1 MDWIRILL
9 NRCAARLRTRELD
22 DDLDAEL
29 RTHIEFAV
37 EENRERGMSES
48 KARTE
53 ALRSFGGITQTREN
67 YRMQRGLPFFEV
79 LIADLRLIVRQLR
92 KAPGFT
98 VTVLITLALGIGAN
112 SAIFTLVNAILL
124 RNLPVTD
131 PKNLIRI
138 GDKNDCCISDQWSDT
153 GDYSLFATDTYYMF
167 KKNLP
172 EFEQLAATA
181 SFYGGGPLTVRRA
194 GPDTVAKSMVGTF
207 VSGNYFRVFGLSP
220 AAGRLFVDADD
231 QKGAPITAVVS
242 YDAWQRDYAGD
253 PSVVGSTFYVNGKP
267 ATISGVAPK
276 GFYGDRIDT
285 NPPSFFFPMN
295 AMDEVI
301 GASFFTDPG
310 KQWAYIIG
318 RVKPGTSLP
327 ALQAKASAL
336 LKNQFATLKT
346 FSDPRA
352 QKVLSLTHV
361 VLTPGGGGIQNM
373 QNGYRNR
380 LNLLQ
385 WIAALVLL
393 VACANI
399 ANLLLVRGMS
409 RHAEFSIRSALG
421 AQRSRLVRQLLQESV
436 VLSCMGGL
444 LGLAVS
450 YLGAHALLALAFPDQ
465 HNMPVAAS
473 PSPMVIG
480 FAFSLSLVTGV
491 LFGLAPALMAARTQP
506 AGTLRANSRTTS
518 HGASFLQRGLV
529 VMQAA
534 LSLVLLVAA
543 GLFAQS
549 LNKAENVN
557 MKLDTT
563 NRYIAHINPQGAGY
577 KTTEVEPL
585 YQTIVDRFHAIPGVL
600 KVGVSTYT
608 PMEANDWNSGVKV
621 QGDPDLNKTASWVK
635 ATPEYF
641 DSVGTHVVSG
651 RGFTRQDTMNAP
663 PVAVVNQEF
672 VKQFFGNRNPIG
684 HRFGFDDPLHP
695 GTDGA
700 HEIVGVV
707 EDTTYTSIYWK
718 NHAMYFLPL
727 TQPAGLR
734 TPGNPDQ
741 SVYAG
746 AIVIESSRSV
756 PGLEKIVGD
765 TLASINPNLTILKFQ
780 TFRQQT
786 DDQFTQERL
795 ISRLTS
801 LFGLLA
807 LLLAAIGLYGVTA
820 YTVVRRTPE
829 IGVRMALGAARSRV
843 IGMVIRGAM
852 LQTVAGL
859 AIGIPVAIFC
869 VRYVKSQ
876 LYEITSVNMPVMAIA
891 IGVLAL
897 AAAIAGII
905 PARRAASIDPVRAL
919 RIE

>member
-1 MDWIRILL
+1 VLL
-9 NRCAARLRTRELD
+9 
-22 DDLDAEL
+22 
-29 RTHIEFAV
+29 
-37 EENRERGMSES
+37 
-48 KARTE
+48 
-53 ALRSFGGITQTREN
+53 
-67 YRMQRGLPFFEV
+67 
-79 LIADLRLIVRQLR
+79 
-92 KAPGFT
+92 
-98 VTVLITLALGIGAN
+98 TLALGIGAN

-131 PKNLIRI
+131 PKRLIRI
-138 GDKNDCCISDQWSDT
+138 GDRNDCCISDQWSDT
-153 GDYSLFATDTYYMF
+153 GDYSLFATDTYYVF

-172 EFEQLAATA
+172 EFEELAATA

-194 GPDTVAKSMVGTF
+194 GPDTLAKSMVGTF
-207 VSGNYFRVFGLSP
+207 VSGNYFLVFGLSP
-220 AAGRLFVDADD
+220 AAGRLFAYADD
-231 QKGAPITAVVS
+231 QKGVPVTAVVS
-242 YDAWQRDYAGD
+242 YDAWERDYAGD
-253 PSVVGSTFYVNGKP
+253 PSVAGSTFYINGRP
-267 ATISGVAPK
+267 VTIIGVAPK

-301 GASFFTDPG
+301 GASFFTDPN
-310 KQWAYIIG
+310 KQWAYLIG

-327 ALQAKASAL
+327 ALQAKASVL
-336 LKNQFATLKT
+336 LKDQLATLKT
-346 FSDPRA
+346 FSDRRA
-352 QKVLSLTHV
+352 QKVLPLTHV

-373 QNGYRNR
+373 QNGYRDR

-399 ANLLLVRGMS
+399 ASLLLVRGMS
-409 RHAEFSIRSALG
+409 RRAEFSIRSALG

-436 VLSCMGGL
+436 VLSGMGGL

-450 YLGAHALLALAFPDQ
+450 FLGAHALLALAFPDQ

-473 PSPMVIG
+473 PSPLVIG
-480 FAFSLSLVTGV
+480 FAFSLSLVTGI
-491 LFGLAPALMAARTQP
+491 LFGLAPALLAARTRP
-506 AGTLRANSRTTS
+506 ADALRASSRTTAN
-518 HGASFLQRGLV
+518 GASFLQRGLV
-529 VMQAA
+529 VLQAA

-543 GLFAQS
+543 SLFAQS
-549 LNKAENVN
+549 LTKAESVN

-563 NRYIAHINPQGAGY
+563 NRYIVHINPQGAGY
-577 KTTEVEPL
+577 KTTEVELL
-585 YQTIVDRFHAIPGVL
+585 YQNIVDRLHAIPGVL

-641 DSVGTHVVSG
+641 DSVGTHVVMG

-727 TQPAGLR
+727 TQPAGIPA
-734 TPGNPDQ
+734 PGSPDQ
-741 SVYAG
+741 SVYAE
-746 AIVIESSRSV
+746 AIVIETTHSV
-756 PGLEKIVGD
+756 PGLEKVVGD

-780 TFRQQT
+780 TFRQQI
-786 DDQFTQERL
+786 DDRFTQERL

-829 IGVRMALGAARSRV
+829 IGIRMALGAARSRV
-843 IGMVIRGAM
+843 IVMVMRGAM

-876 LYEITSVNMPVMAIA
+876 LYGITSVNAPVMTVA
-891 IGVLAL
+891 IGVLML
-897 AAAIAGII
+897 AAAIAAII
-905 PARRAASIDPVRAL
+905 QARRAASIDPVRAL

>member
-1 MDWIRILL
+1 MRLFRILRRKSDL
-9 NRCAARLRTRELD
+9 AEEFDSHLQMAIADRMARGQSPAEARASALREFGNVPMIADVTREQW
-22 DDLDAEL
+22 
-29 RTHIEFAV
+29 
-37 EENRERGMSES
+37 GW
-48 KARTE
+48 
-53 ALRSFGGITQTREN
+53 
-67 YRMQRGLPFFEV
+67 
-79 LIADLRLIVRQLR
+79 LRLELLVQDVRYALRQLR
-92 KAPGFT
+92 RTPGFT
-98 VTVLITLALGIGAN
+98 VTVLLTLALGIGAN

-124 RNLPVTD
+124 QNLPVTD

-138 GDKNDCCISDQWSDT
+138 GDRNDCCISDQWSDT
-153 GDYSLFATDTYYMF
+153 GDYSLFATDTYYLF

-172 EFEQLAATA
+172 EFEELAATA

-207 VSGNYFRVFGLSP
+207 VSGNYFRVFGLSA
-220 AAGRLFVDADD
+220 AAGRLLMDADD
-231 QKGAPITAVVS
+231 QKGAPITAVMS
-242 YDAWQRDYAGD
+242 YDVWQRDYAGD
-253 PSVVGSTFYVNGKP
+253 RSVAGSTFYINGKP
-267 ATISGVAPK
+267 ATIIGVAPK

-295 AMDEVI
+295 AMDAVI
-301 GASFFTDPG
+301 GASFFTDPN
-310 KQWAYIIG
+310 KQWAYLIG

-327 ALQAKASAL
+327 ALQAKTSAL
-336 LKNQFATLKT
+336 LKAQLATLKT
-346 FSDPRA
+346 FTDPRA
-352 QKVLSLTHV
+352 QRVLPLAHV

-373 QNGYRNR
+373 QDGYKDR

-450 YLGAHALLALAFPDQ
+450 YLGAHALLALAFPNQ
-465 HNMPVAAS
+465 ENMPVTAL
-473 PSPMVIG
+473 PSPLVIG
-480 FAFSLSLVTGV
+480 FAFGLSLITGV
-491 LFGLAPALMAARTQP
+491 LFGLAPALIAARTQP
-506 AGTLRANSRTTS
+506 AGALRANSRTTA

-549 LNKAENVN
+549 LTKAETVD

-563 NRYIAHINPQGAGY
+563 NRYIAHIDPQGAGY
-577 KTTEVEPL
+577 KTTEVELL

-600 KVGVSTYT
+600 KAGVSTYT

-621 QGDPDLNKTASWVK
+621 QGDLRLNKTASWVK

-641 DSVGTHVVSG
+641 DAVGTHLVMG
-651 RGFTRQDTMNAP
+651 RGFTPQDTMNAP

-672 VKQFFGNRNPIG
+672 ARQFFGNRNPIG

-707 EDTTYTSIYWK
+707 EDTTYTNVYWK

-727 TQPAGLR
+727 TQPAGIP
-734 TPGNPDQ
+734 TPGNPDG

-746 AIVIESSRSV
+746 AIVIETARSL
-756 PGLEKIVGD
+756 PGFEKLVGD

-780 TFRQQT
+780 TFRQQI
-786 DDQFTQERL
+786 DDRFTQERL

-843 IGMVIRGAM
+843 IGMVMRGAM

-876 LYEITSVNMPVMAIA
+876 LYEITSVNAAVMAVA
-891 IGVLAL
+891 IGVLTL

-905 PARRAASIDPVRAL
+905 PALRAASIDPVRAL